1 MKRGKISRD
10 LESIKNNQK
19 NNLELKSMSEI
30 NTSLHGLN
38 RSIQYI
44 LWRQGYIPLYTVK
57 TRLVDL
63 NTAQFEI
70 SKLQH
75 GGKECNG
82 KNSRKDMWEIAKRSH
97 INVLEGSEWKGR
109 DIGTEANI

>member
-44 LWRQGYIPLYTVK
+44 L
-57 TRLVDL
+57 
-63 NTAQFEI
+63 
-70 SKLQH
+70 
-75 GGKECNG
+75 
-82 KNSRKDMWEIAKRSH
+82 
-97 INVLEGSEWKGR
+97 
-109 DIGTEANI
+109 